1 MRRKSKF
8 SLPSKY
14 MLLLLTI
21 LCVGMMFVTFV
32 TNVNLEPVQTVS
44 GYVIVP
50 IQKGI
55 TTSACGSATRWI
67 TGRRCRNCRRRTSS

>member
-1 MRRKSKF
+1 
-8 SLPSKY
+8 

-44 GYVIVP
+44 G
-50 IQKGI
+50 
-55 TTSACGSATRWI
+55 
-67 TGRRCRNCRRRTSS
+67 